1 MKFIVSHF
9 MGGGNARAR
18 NQLLSI
24 KSFIIL
30 QIRQIAE
37 TRRLA
42 MQSQIYSGQRVNL
55 LSYRKG

>member
-42 MQSQIYSGQRVNL
+42 MQSQIYSGQRVNM
-55 LSYRKG
+55 